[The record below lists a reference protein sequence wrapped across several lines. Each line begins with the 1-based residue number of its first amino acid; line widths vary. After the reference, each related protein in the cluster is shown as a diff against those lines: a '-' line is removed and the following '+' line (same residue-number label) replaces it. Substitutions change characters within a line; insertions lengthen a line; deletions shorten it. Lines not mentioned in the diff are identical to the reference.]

1 MTLRLV
7 LPWDGIL
14 VPAAELDDFVPND
27 ALIYFNVE
35 QLIMLRGLD
44 SS

>member
-27 ALIYFNVE
+27 ALIYFNV
-35 QLIMLRGLD
+35 
-44 SS
+44 